1 MSLQASGVGGLMAA
15 SEEASP
21 PFVEDGEE
29 EMADVDAQNLSI
41 EQLKSK
47 LRYQG
52 LLLHFFA

>member
-1 MSLQASGVGGLMAA
+1 MSQQASGVGGLMGTT
-15 SEEASP
+15 EDASP
-21 PFVEDGEE
+21 PFGEDGEE